1 MALTDRPNTNIATAR
16 NGALE
21 MPVIGQIDG
30 REYDEH
36 VKATEVQEIS
46 ARARRAWMKAY
57 GQDPASARLNG
68 SS

>member
-1 MALTDRPNTNIATAR
+1 
-16 NGALE
+16 
-21 MPVIGQIDG
+21 MPVIGRIDG

-57 GQDPASARLNG
+57 GQDPASARLKN
-68 SS
+68 SN